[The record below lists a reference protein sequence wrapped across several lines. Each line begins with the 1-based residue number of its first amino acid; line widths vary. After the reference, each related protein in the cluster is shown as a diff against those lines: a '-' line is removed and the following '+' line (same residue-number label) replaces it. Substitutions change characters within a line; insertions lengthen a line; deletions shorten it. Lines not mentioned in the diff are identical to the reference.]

1 LQIWYRHGRINHG
14 SFTVKEIAG
23 KLGLPPK
30 TVKMRLYRAGI
41 KPVTYAGP
49 TAIYPQKPSKIVSG
63 PRHRGPKPKAK
74 A

>member
-1 LQIWYRHGRINHG
+1 MQGL
-14 SFTVKEIAG
+14 TVKEIAER
-23 KLGLPPK
+23 LGLPPQ

-49 TAIYPQKPSKIVSG
+49 TAIYPQEALEIVSG
-63 PRHRGPKPKAK
+63 PRHRGPKPKAR

>member
-1 LQIWYRHGRINHG
+1 MPASWYYRIMQG
-14 SFTVKEIAG
+14 LTVKEIAER
-23 KLGLPPK
+23 LGLPPK

-49 TAIYPQKPSKIVSG
+49 TAIYPQEALEIVSG
-63 PRHRGPKPKAK
+63 PRHRGPKPKAR

>member
-1 LQIWYRHGRINHG
+1 MQGL
-14 SFTVKEIAG
+14 TVKEIAER
-23 KLGLPPK
+23 LGLPPK

-49 TAIYPQKPSKIVSG
+49 TAIYPQEALEIASG
-63 PRHRGPKPKAK
+63 PRHRGPKPKAR